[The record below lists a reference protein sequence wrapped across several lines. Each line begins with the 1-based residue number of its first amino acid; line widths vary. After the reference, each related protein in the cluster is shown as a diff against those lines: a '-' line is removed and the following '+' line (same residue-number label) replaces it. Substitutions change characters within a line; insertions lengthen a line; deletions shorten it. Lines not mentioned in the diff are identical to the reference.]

1 MRRIHCIC
9 SCQLLLEILSTRTL
23 QQSLVVRELLVGQK
37 ILTRGNKCLLSKYC
51 QNNLNLP
58 GRDPVASFL
67 RSMTRSI
74 SIFEVSDAREDS
86 FLLDA
91 VNFVVLRILSD
102 AERLKLWQL
111 PRR

>member
-1 MRRIHCIC
+1 
-9 SCQLLLEILSTRTL
+9 
-23 QQSLVVRELLVGQK
+23 
-37 ILTRGNKCLLSKYC
+37 
-51 QNNLNLP
+51 
-58 GRDPVASFL
+58 
-67 RSMTRSI
+67 MTRSI

-111 PRR
+111 PRRRACQLGRICVHQRFILSAGGR